1 MPESPD
7 VEALASDLRRRIAG
21 RVVDRVDLTAFSAL
35 KTVAVAPSSV
45 VGKTV
50 TDVRRHGKFLDLQMD
65 DVHLIMHLARAG
77 WVTWRDSVP
86 ATRPKPGKGPLAVRL
101 MLGDGCLDVT
111 EAGTK
116 KKLALYLVN
125 DPAEV
130 TGVAA
135 LGVDPVAPDFTFE
148 AFCGVLDEA
157 GRARI
162 KGVLRD
168 QTLIVGIGNAYSDEI
183 LHRARTSPFTS
194 AAMSPELRRPLYDA
208 VVETLTSEVGRL
220 SGLDAAD
227 IKQAKKDGMQVHGR
241 AGEPCPVCGDTVRQV
256 VFSDSSFQYCPTC
269 QTGGQVLADR
279 GMSRLL
285 K

>member
-1 MPESPD
+1 MPELPE
-7 VEALASDLRRRIAG
+7 VEALAADLRRRIGG

-35 KTVAVAPSSV
+35 KTVAVAPSSL
-45 VGKTV
+45 VGETV
-50 TDVRRHGKFLDLQMD
+50 TDVRRHGKFLDLRMD
-65 DVHLIMHLARAG
+65 GVHLVMHLARAG
-77 WVTWRDSVP
+77 WVRWRDTVP
-86 ATRPKPGKGPLAVRL
+86 ATPPKPGKGPLAVRL
-101 MLGDGCLDVT
+101 VLGEGCLDAT

-135 LGVDPVAPDFTFE
+135 LGVDPVGPEFTFE

-162 KGVLRD
+162 KGALRD
-168 QTLIVGIGNAYSDEI
+168 QTLIAGIGNAYSDEI
-183 LHRARTSPFTS
+183 LHRARMSPFAS
-194 AAMSPELRRPLYDA
+194 ATMPRGERRRLYEA
-208 VVETLTSEVGRL
+208 VVGTMTSEIQRL

-227 IKQAKKDGMQVHGR
+227 IKHAKKDGMQVHGR
-241 AGEPCPVCGDTVRQV
+241 AGELCPVCGDTVREV
-256 VFSDSSFQYCPTC
+256 VFSESSFQYCPTC
-269 QTGGQVLADR
+269 QTDGKVLADR

>member
-7 VEALASDLRRRIAG
+7 VEAVAFDLRRRLAG

-35 KTVAVAPSSV
+35 KTVAVAPSSL

-77 WVTWRDSVP
+77 WVTWRDSVS

-101 MLGDGCLDVT
+101 VLGDGCLDVT

-116 KKLALYLVN
+116 KRLALYLVN

-148 AFCGVLDEA
+148 TFCGVLDEA

-168 QTLIVGIGNAYSDEI
+168 QTLVAGIGNAYSDEI
-183 LHRARTSPFTS
+183 LHRARMSPFTS
-194 AAMSPELRRPLYDA
+194 AAMVPELRRQLYDA
-208 VVETLTSEVGRL
+208 VVETLTSEIRRL
-220 SGLDAAD
+220 SGFDAAD
-227 IKQAKKDGMQVHGR
+227 IKQAKKDGMQAHGR
-241 AGEPCPVCGDTVRQV
+241 AGQPCPVCGDTVRQV

>member
-21 RVVDRVDLTAFSAL
+21 RMVDRVDLTAFSAL
-35 KTVAVAPSSV
+35 KTVAVAPSSL

-50 TDVRRHGKFLDLQMD
+50 KDVRRHGKFLALHVD
-65 DVHLIMHLARAG
+65 DVHLIIHLARAG
-77 WVTWRDSVP
+77 WIRCRDSVP
-86 ATRPKPGKGPLAVRL
+86 VSRPKPGKGPLAVRL
-101 MLGDGCLDVT
+101 VLGDRCLDVT

-116 KKLALYLVN
+116 KRLALYIVN
-125 DPAEV
+125 DPSEV
-130 TGVAA
+130 SGIAA
-135 LGVDPVAPDFTFE
+135 LGADPLGSEFTFE

-168 QTLIVGIGNAYSDEI
+168 QTLIAGIGNAYSDEI
-183 LHRARTSPFTS
+183 LHRARMSPFAS
-194 AAMSPELRRPLYDA
+194 AAMPTEERQRLYEA
-208 VVETLTSEVGRL
+208 VTATITSEIRRL

-269 QTGGQVLADR
+269 QTDGKILADR

>member
-35 KTVAVAPSSV
+35 KSTGTAPSSL
-45 VGKTV
+45 VGQEVMEVAT
-50 TDVRRHGKFLDLQMD
+50 HGKFLDLT
-65 DVHLIMHLARAG
+65 VGSTHLIMHLARAG
-77 WVTWRDSVP
+77 WIRWRDTVP
-86 ATRPKPGKGPLAVRL
+86 ATRPKPGKGPLVLR
-101 MLGDGCLDVT
+101 MVLGAGCLDVT

-116 KKLALYLVN
+116 KRLALYLVN

-130 TGVAA
+130 PGVAA
-135 LGVDPVAPDFTFE
+135 LGVDPVGPDFTFE

-168 QTLIVGIGNAYSDEI
+168 QTLIAGIGNAYSDEI
-183 LHRARTSPFTS
+183 LHRARMSPFTS
-194 AAMSPELRRPLYDA
+194 AAMVPELRRQLYDA
-208 VVETLTSEVGRL
+208 VVETLTSEIGRL

-241 AGEPCPVCGDTVRQV
+241 AGESCPVCGDTVRQV